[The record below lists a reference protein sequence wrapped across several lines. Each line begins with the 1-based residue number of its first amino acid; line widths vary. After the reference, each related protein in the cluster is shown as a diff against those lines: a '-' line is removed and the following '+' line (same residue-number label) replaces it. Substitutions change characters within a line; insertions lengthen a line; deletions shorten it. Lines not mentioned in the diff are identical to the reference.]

1 MNTDKLPDFLCV
13 LIPRILSKLTET
25 KGITEQEAIQILYN
39 SKLYEA
45 LEQEETKL
53 WHLSVESL
61 YSILDEEMMTG
72 IITFPEEQ

>member
-1 MNTDKLPDFLCV
+1 MNSDKLPAFLSV
-13 LIPRILSKLTET
+13 IIPRLLSKLTET

-61 YSILDEEMMTG
+61 YSLLDEEMTTG